1 MVTVKYILRKLPRV
15 PLWLGRKLMLR
26 VNRAWFAFKG
36 IKYGK
41 GLLVVGMPQLI
52 LEEDTKVT
60 FGENCVITNGG
71 VNPLCAGRKTV
82 ICCRKGARITIGDH
96 SGFSSTVFN
105 IRKSL
110 TIGSHV
116 LVGGNVVFMDSDAH
130 SLDWRIRRDWRL
142 DGKSHKDKEIVV
154 GDDVLIGMDS
164 TILKG
169 VHIGSRSV
177 IGAGSLVTKDIP
189 DDCIAAGRPAKVI
202 RYLVDEKAVG
212 GGNERPLVIG
222 LYPCR
227 SLAKC
232 A

>member
-1 MVTVKYILRKLPRV
+1 MVTIKYVLKKLPRV
-15 PLWLGRKLMLR
+15 PFWLGRKVLLCII
-26 VNRAWFAFKG
+26 RARFKANG

-41 GLLVVGMPQLI
+41 GLQIVGVPL
-52 LEEDTKVT
+52 LKVEDDTT
-60 FGENCVITNGG
+60 ITIGDNCVFLNGG
-71 VNPLCAGRKTV
+71 ANPLCAGRKTV
-82 ICCRKGARITIGDH
+82 ICCRKGAKITIGDY

-110 TIGSHV
+110 TIGKHV

-130 SLDWRIRRDWRL
+130 SLDYRIRRDWKL

-154 GDDVLIGMDS
+154 GDDVLIGMDC

-202 RYLVDEKAVG
+202 RFLTEQKPLG
-212 GGNERPLVIG
+212 GVMKDL
-222 LYPCR
+222 
-227 SLAKC
+227 S
-232 A
+232 